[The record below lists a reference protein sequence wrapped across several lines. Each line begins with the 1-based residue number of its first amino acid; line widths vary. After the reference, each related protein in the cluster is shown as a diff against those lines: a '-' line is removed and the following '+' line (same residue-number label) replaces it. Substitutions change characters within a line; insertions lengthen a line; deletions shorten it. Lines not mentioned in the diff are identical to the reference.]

1 MTKIG
6 PGMFLALHVCLA
18 AGCTTEPL
26 DATGP
31 DDPATGVTAQPV
43 LGPGNPFNYS
53 SARDEQLACFGIA
66 AAPNFPSNCRDIVD
80 SDDRQMCFAMSSR
93 TTDPCFTI
101 ADRDLL
107 LACQGMAPGPSP
119 FNPSPAC
126 GGIANA
132 DMKNFCSAYT
142 QLNSS
147 ICNMVVDSGTR
158 LMCLSVVSGG
168 SSFCGGIS
176 NTNDS
181 LFCQGVSDHTQ
192 TPCFSI
198 H

>member
-1 MTKIG
+1 MTKMG
-6 PGMFLALHVCLA
+6 LGMFLALHVYLA
-18 AGCTTEPL
+18 AGCATEPV
-26 DATGP
+26 DAAGP
-31 DDPATGVTAQPV
+31 DDPATAATTQPV
-43 LGPGNPFNYS
+43 LGAGNPFNYS
-53 SARDEQLACFGIA
+53 SARDEQLACFGISA
-66 AAPNFPSNCRDIVD
+66 LISSNCRDIVD
-80 SDDRQMCFAMSSR
+80 PDDKQMCIAMSDRNTS
-93 TTDPCFTI
+93 PCVFI
-101 ADRDLL
+101 SDRNLL

-119 FNPSPAC
+119 FNPSSAC
-126 GGIANA
+126 NGITNP
-132 DMKNFCSAYT
+132 DMQKFCSAYT

-147 ICNMVVDSGTR
+147 ICNTVADTGTR